1 MKQKSS
7 RVLTEKTENGSFGNA
22 QAQERRRILP
32 EGVNRKRFGEIEQRL
47 TRGARMS
54 GLKRLA
60 GARRRRWTPAS
71 NHGELGETEG
81 TKSFSVFFRVGGWWT
96 RPTGST
102 TSTATLSPAD
112 GGSGEVGELRWR
124 AAKYEL
130 RRGSE
135 RVMQGEATGKRMGAA
150 EHTRGRIG
158 LDPVADRGGRSR
170 GRRPP
175 RGSSSGWACSRGSVG
190 LVGARV
196 EARGPYL

>member
-7 RVLTEKTENGSFGNA
+7 RVLTEKTENASAGNA
-22 QAQERRRILP
+22 QAQ
-32 EGVNRKRFGEIEQRL
+32 GENVFFPKAPTENGSGKIKQRL

-112 GGSGEVGELRWR
+112 GGSGEDGELRWR
-124 AAKYEL
+124 AASFKL
-130 RRGSE
+130 KCGSE
-135 RVMQGEATGKRMGAA
+135 RGVHGEATGKRMEAE

-158 LDPVADRGGRSR
+158 LDPVAGRGGRSR

-175 RGSSSGWACSRGSVG
+175 RGSTSG
-190 LVGARV
+190 
-196 EARGPYL
+196 

>member
-32 EGVNRKRFGEIEQRL
+32 EGVNRKRFREIEQRL

-81 TKSFSVFFRVGGWWT
+81 TKSFSVFFRIGGWWT

-124 AAKYEL
+124 AAKHEL
-130 RRGSE
+130 RRGSA
-135 RVMQGEATGKRMGAA
+135 RVMQGEATGKRTGAA

-158 LDPVADRGGRSR
+158 LDPVAGRGGRSR

-175 RGSSSGWACSRGSVG
+175 RGSSSG
-190 LVGARV
+190 
-196 EARGPYL
+196 

>member
-32 EGVNRKRFGEIEQRL
+32 EGVNRKRFANKRTEADM
-47 TRGARMS
+47 RGPHVRFE
-54 GLKRLA
+54 KLA
-60 GARRRRWTPAS
+60 GARRLRWTPAS

-130 RRGSE
+130 RRG

-175 RGSSSGWACSRGSVG
+175 RGSSSG
-190 LVGARV
+190 
-196 EARGPYL
+196 

>member
-7 RVLTEKTENGSFGNA
+7 RVLTEKTENASVGNA
-22 QAQERRRILP
+22 QAQ
-32 EGVNRKRFGEIEQRL
+32 GRKRICPKASTENGSEEKRIEADR
-47 TRGARMS
+47 RGPPVRF
-54 GLKRLA
+54 KKLA
-60 GARRRRWTPAS
+60 GARRLWWTPAS

-124 AAKYEL
+124 AAKHEL

-135 RVMQGEATGKRMGAA
+135 RVMQGEATGKRTGAA

-175 RGSSSGWACSRGSVG
+175 WGSSSG
-190 LVGARV
+190 
-196 EARGPYL
+196 

>member
-7 RVLTEKTENGSFGNA
+7 RVLTEKTENASAGNA
-22 QAQERRRILP
+22 QAQRRRRILP
-32 EGVNRKRFGEIEQRL
+32 EGANRKRFANKRTEADM
-47 TRGARMS
+47 RGPHVRFE
-54 GLKRLA
+54 KLA
-60 GARRRRWTPAS
+60 GARRLRWTPAS

-112 GGSGEVGELRWR
+112 GGSGEDGELRWR
-124 AAKYEL
+124 AANYEL

-135 RVMQGEATGKRMGAA
+135 RGMQGEATGKRMEAE

-158 LDPVADRGGRSR
+158 LDPVAGRGGRSR

-175 RGSSSGWACSRGSVG
+175 RGSSSG
-190 LVGARV
+190 
-196 EARGPYL
+196 

>member
-7 RVLTEKTENGSFGNA
+7 RVLTKKTENASVGNA
-22 QAQERRRILP
+22 QAQRRKRILP
-32 EGVNRKRFGEIEQRL
+32 EGANRKRFANKRTEADM
-47 TRGARMS
+47 RGPHVRFE
-54 GLKRLA
+54 KLA
-60 GARRRRWTPAS
+60 GARRLRWTPAS

-112 GGSGEVGELRWR
+112 GGSGEDGELRWR
-124 AAKYEL
+124 AASFKMEC
-130 RRGSE
+130 GSE
-135 RVMQGEATGKRMGAA
+135 RGVHGEATVRRMEAE

-158 LDPVADRGGRSR
+158 LDPVAGRGGRSR

-175 RGSSSGWACSRGSVG
+175 RGSTSG
-190 LVGARV
+190 
-196 EARGPYL
+196 